1 MSRSLETAPRESD
14 ELLEG
19 IGESLRRFGDSQELL
34 QKVLDTI
41 PQTVFWKDVNLNYL
55 GCNQLFAEN
64 AGKSCPAEVVG
75 LSDFDLPR
83 DHDEALFYLS
93 LIHI

>member
-1 MSRSLETAPRESD
+1 MRKSLNLVETQSD

-41 PQTVFWKDVNLNYL
+41 PQTVFGKDVNLNYL
-55 GCNQLFAEN
+55 GCNQLFADN
-64 AGKSCPAEVVG
+64 AGKSSPADLIG

-83 DHDEALFYLS
+83 SLS